1 VRRAQATIEGG
12 GFAAEIAPVS
22 VKTRKSETLVDRDET
37 PGTLDPAKIP
47 TLKPAFAADGTVTAA
62 SSASISDGAAAL
74 ILTRASRA
82 AREGVTP
89 LATIRGYVSHA
100 TDPEWFTLAPVGAMQ
115 SS

>member
-1 VRRAQATIEGG
+1 MTGCRAHGWSVDGLLRRRHGCS
-12 GFAAEIAPVS
+12 FW
-22 VKTRKSETLVDRDET
+22 
-37 PGTLDPAKIP
+37 LDPAKIP